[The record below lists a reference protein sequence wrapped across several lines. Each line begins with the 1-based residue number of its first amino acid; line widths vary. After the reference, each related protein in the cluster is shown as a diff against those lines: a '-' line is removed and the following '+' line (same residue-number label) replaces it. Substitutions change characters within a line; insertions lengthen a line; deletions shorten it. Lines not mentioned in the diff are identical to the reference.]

1 MRPYKTIS
9 VYKVNKKTIGTRQH
23 TLNLSLQPGY
33 LVSSQGFYAISI
45 VRMLLEGVARHPFS
59 HPRFIKKFLQFM
71 EET

>member
-33 LVSSQGFYAISI
+33 LVFYAISI